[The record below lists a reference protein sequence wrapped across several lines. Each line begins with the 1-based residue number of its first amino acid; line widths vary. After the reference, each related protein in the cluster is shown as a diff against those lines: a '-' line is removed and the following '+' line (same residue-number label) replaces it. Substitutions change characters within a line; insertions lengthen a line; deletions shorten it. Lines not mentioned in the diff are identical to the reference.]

1 MTVLKCN
8 SKVKLPYSTYG
19 IKDLR
24 NHATWKSVIC
34 SPHLIMD
41 DLYSQYLEYYSATL
55 QPQTVKLEFLV
66 INVQKIRIKGPLY
79 LEQDYVTHRSNTEWK
94 ETCGLSGHFHLI

>member
-1 MTVLKCN
+1 M
-8 SKVKLPYSTYG
+8 
-19 IKDLR
+19 
-24 NHATWKSVIC
+24 A
-34 SPHLIMD
+34 

-55 QPQTVKLEFLV
+55 RPQTVKLEFLV

-94 ETCGLSGHFHLI
+94 ETCGLSGHFHLVQTFTFYANLCRVGEYDKTFSKNV